1 MEMMRVVQSQ
11 GLRFSS
17 IWLAHHSPLSNER
30 SLFLVSVFLLLLLFL
45 LPSYLSILPSFDY
58 ILFCYRFPLSLI
70 LWETWVQCLFTNYP
84 HIFLTVAN
92 PHFNPF
98 TIVTVY
104 RTHSCGITHLVLC
117 TYHQHPPLRHFILQC
132 WSEYPL
138 YSSSPLSSTTSTP
151 GNCHSTVR
159 IYKFHHGRDLI

>member
-1 MEMMRVVQSQ
+1 MEMMRAVHSQ

-30 SLFLVSVFLLLLLFL
+30 GLFLVSFFFFSPRTFPSFHPLITFCFVTVFL
-45 LPSYLSILPSFDY
+45 Y
-58 ILFCYRFPLSLI
+58 SLI

-84 HIFLTVAN
+84 HIFLTAVS

-138 YSSSPLSSTTSTP
+138 YSSSPLSSTTSNP
-151 GNCHSTVR
+151 GSCHSTVR